1 VKNVKLEEYKLLCK
15 ECGLNINRI
24 EKLCY
29 CSKITYSNCMV
40 EEHEFLLSNAIRQIA
55 TNLTYIIK
63 DFNKHSTMDVV
74 MLMKKNCIKS
84 SYYKEFNSR
93 NYDFIAKKL
102 EGNRKLLLMNL
113 LYVYN
118 RIFQLLN

>member
-1 VKNVKLEEYKLLCK
+1 
-15 ECGLNINRI
+15 
-24 EKLCY
+24 
-29 CSKITYSNCMV
+29 MV

-63 DFNKHSTMDVV
+63 DFNKHSTGDVV

-93 NYDFIAKKL
+93 NYEFIAKKL
-102 EGNRKLLLMNL
+102 EDNRKLLLMNL

-118 RIFQLLN
+118 RIFQLLNC